1 MLYRK
6 KIKPIQK
13 FYFICTFLGILIL
26 TISISKIIEGDSS
39 YIPYAIISIPVIL
52 LLTILNKRVCVK

>member
-13 FYFICTFLGILIL
+13 LYFICVFLGILIL
-26 TISISKIIEGDSS
+26 AISISKIMEGDSS
-39 YIPYAIISIPVIL
+39 YIPYVIITIPVIL
-52 LLTILNKRVCVK
+52 LLTILNKRVWVK